1 MFYAS
6 DSSSEM
12 DCTEAEI
19 EKKRGVKRGSRRGPY
34 RKAAKN
40 DTKLRIIAAAEKD
53 SDWKAAARANGVP
66 IATAYGWLRRADKTS
81 KKRGGYKKSKLTED
95 DVERMLTYVEENPL
109 ITLTEIKSKIQN
121 ELDIIISTTTIHKH
135 LDCRLYSEKILL
147 KPCTMNSVSNKEKR
161 RDYVQAILD
170 KWAR

>member
-1 MFYAS
+1 MFSAS

-34 RKAAKN
+34 SKAAKN

-53 SDWKAAARANGVP
+53 SDWKAAARANGVS
-66 IATAYGWLRRADKTS
+66 IATAYGWLRRADENS
-81 KKRGGYKKSKLTED
+81 KKPGDTKNSKLTKD

-109 ITLTEIKSKIQN
+109 ITLTEVKSKIQN
-121 ELDIIISTTTIHKH
+121 KLNIIISTTTIHEY
-135 LDCRLYSEKILL
+135 LECRLYTVKKFFWS
-147 KPCTMNSVSNKEKR
+147 P
-161 RDYVQAILD
+161 AP
-170 KWAR
+170 